1 MRRGTCNED
10 PRAIL
15 RAKEDE
21 MAKRKSTEPE
31 GLTLDQRRI
40 ATRMVIHLISKSC
53 GVQASNHWAW
63 EMTPMPAGWPSD
75 EQLLEGLMMAA
86 RGTLRGPWSMP
97 KCAETAT
104 ASPR

>member
-1 MRRGTCNED
+1 MN

-40 ATRMVIHLISKSC
+40 A
-53 GVQASNHWAW
+53 
-63 EMTPMPAGWPSD
+63 
-75 EQLLEGLMMAA
+75 
-86 RGTLRGPWSMP
+86 
-97 KCAETAT
+97 ETAT